1 MIDNKSFK
9 KEWLDSFRAK
19 KEHKS
24 INVTILEKMV
34 HALSLLEHLKIA
46 ELDFVFKGVT
56 SLVLLL
62 KEGNRFSIDID
73 IISSVEREKLEEI
86 LEVVVANSHFKRHV
100 LNERRSYKEGVP
112 KAHYTF
118 EFDSVYNPNVPGTI
132 LLDIL
137 FDSPHYPELIESA
150 IEVSWLS
157 VDGTTT
163 TISTPSVN
171 SICGDKLTAFAPETI
186 GIPYYKQDQLF
197 AMEICKQLFDLR
209 KLFENI
215 TDIAIVKKSFS
226 AFAKAE
232 LSYRSSDEDFNKRN
246 ITETEVLL
254 DSINTCAINSK
265 RERNSTA
272 ETKKKFEDLNRGI
285 RSFGSAFLMT
295 GHFRIEEAMAASARV
310 AYLSAILLQPKVSE
324 IEYYEGQDISELTIE
339 NEEWVYLNKLKRQPD
354 KSIFYYWYKAVELL
368 LI

>member
-1 MIDNKSFK
+1 MIENKSFT
-9 KEWLDSFRAK
+9 KEWLDIFRAK
-19 KEHKS
+19 KEHKG

-34 HALSLLEHLKIA
+34 HAFSLLEHLKI
-46 ELDFVFKGVT
+46 EGLNFVFKGGT

-62 KEGNRFSIDID
+62 EEGNRFSIDID
-73 IISSVEREKLEEI
+73 IISSLKRDALEKI
-86 LEVVVANSHFKRHV
+86 LDTVVANSHFKSHT

-137 FDSPHYPELIESA
+137 FDSPHYPELIESS
-150 IEVSWLS
+150 IEIPWLS
-157 VDGTTT
+157 VNEPI
-163 TISTPSVN
+163 ISITTPSVN

-197 AMEICKQLFDLR
+197 AMEICKQLFDLG

-215 TDIAIVKKSFS
+215 TDINIVKKSFS

-232 LSYRSSDEDFNKRN
+232 LSYRSSDENFNKRN
-246 ITETEVLL
+246 LTETEVLW
-254 DSINTCAINSK
+254 DSINTCTIISK

-310 AYLSAILLQPKVSE
+310 AYLNAILLQPKIIE

-339 NEEWVYLNKLKRQPD
+339 KADWAYLNKLKRQPD
-354 KSIFYYWYKAVELL
+354 KSIFYYWYKAVEML
-368 LI
+368 